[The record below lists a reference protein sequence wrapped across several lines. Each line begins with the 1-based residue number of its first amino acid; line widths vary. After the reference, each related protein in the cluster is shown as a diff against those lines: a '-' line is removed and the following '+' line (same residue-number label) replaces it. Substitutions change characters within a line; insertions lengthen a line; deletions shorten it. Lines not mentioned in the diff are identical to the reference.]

1 MYVGRAC
8 VRACIVGADTTR
20 STFTAKRVVGK
31 MTGGDQ
37 VVAMGISYLLRSEN
51 PPPPKTSDKQQLG

>member
-1 MYVGRAC
+1 MRVRRAR

-20 STFTAKRVVGK
+20 STFTAERVVGE

-37 VVAMGISYLLRSEN
+37 VVAMGISYLVRSEN
-51 PPPPKTSDKQQLG
+51 PPPLLRHLTNSN